1 MRGHPVVVPTK
12 VGNHLK
18 DWVPVFT
25 GNPGFQLEF
34 IPMNIGTGMT
44 IMIEATIYEQTL
56 INFNFIGCFFLIILL
71 CWWPMTLAKRILEG
85 DIRAASRLMRDID
98 DRMPTALE
106 PLKELYP
113 STGRAYVIGITG
125 PPGSGKSTIVDKM
138 VDFFR
143 KEGKSVGIVAVDPTS
158 PFTGGAILGD
168 RIRMQRHATDEGVF
182 IRSLATRGCL
192 GGLTRSTQDIIN
204 VMDAMGK
211 DIILVETVG
220 VGQDEVEIV
229 NTAHTSIVV
238 FVPGLG
244 DDIQAI
250 KAGIIEIG
258 DLFVINKADRE
269 GADKTERDLR
279 MVLEMGRRREN
290 AWEPLI
296 FKTEAILGKGIFELV
311 YGIYRH
317 KQALEQNNLLGQKL
331 RERTKTTFLEILETE
346 VMAHF
351 SEKMEREGRWDKIID
366 DLMNRRDDPYSIS
379 QKILTEELKKD

>member
-1 MRGHPVVVPTK
+1 MSV
-12 VGNHLK
+12 
-18 DWVPVFT
+18 
-25 GNPGFQLEF
+25 
-34 IPMNIGTGMT
+34 
-44 IMIEATIYEQTL
+44 
-56 INFNFIGCFFLIILL
+56 
-71 CWWPMTLAKRILEG
+71 AKRILEG

-98 DRMPTALE
+98 DRMPSALE

-113 STGRAYVIGITG
+113 KTGRAYIIGITG

-138 VDFFR
+138 VDIFR

-158 PFTGGAILGD
+158 PFSGGAILGD

-204 VMDAMGK
+204 VMDAMGR

-229 NTAHTSIVV
+229 NTAHTSIVIL
-238 FVPGLG
+238 VPGLG

-258 DLFVINKADRE
+258 DLFVINKCDRE
-269 GADKTERDLR
+269 GADKIERDLR
-279 MVLEMGRRREN
+279 MVLEMGRRREEG
-290 AWEPLI
+290 WEPLI

-317 KQALEQNNLLGQKL
+317 KQALEKNKSLEKKL
-331 RERTKTTFLEILETE
+331 RERTKTTFLEILESE
-346 VMAHF
+346 VMAHLM
-351 SEKMEREGRWDKIID
+351 EKMEREGEWDKIID
-366 DLMNRRDDPYSIS
+366 DLMNRRTDPYSVA
-379 QKILTEELKKD
+379 QKIMTEVIRKH

>member
-1 MRGHPVVVPTK
+1 MS
-12 VGNHLK
+12 
-18 DWVPVFT
+18 
-25 GNPGFQLEF
+25 
-34 IPMNIGTGMT
+34 I
-44 IMIEATIYEQTL
+44 
-56 INFNFIGCFFLIILL
+56 
-71 CWWPMTLAKRILEG
+71 AKRILEG

-98 DRMPTALE
+98 DRMPSALD

-113 STGRAYVIGITG
+113 KTGRAYIIGITG

-138 VDFFR
+138 VDIFR

-229 NTAHTSIVV
+229 NTAHTSIVIL
-238 FVPGLG
+238 VPGLG

-258 DLFVINKADRE
+258 DIFVVNKCDRE
-269 GADKTERDLR
+269 GADKIERDLR
-279 MVLEMGRRREN
+279 MVLEMGRKRDDG
-290 AWEPLI
+290 WDPLI

-311 YGIYRH
+311 YGIYRY
-317 KQALEQNNLLGQKL
+317 KQALEKNKTLEKKL
-331 RERTKTTFLEILETE
+331 RERTKTTFLEILESE

-351 SEKMEREGRWDKIID
+351 MEKMEKEGDWDKIID
-366 DLMNRRDDPYSIS
+366 DLVNRRTDPYSVAE
-379 QKILTEELKKD
+379 KVMAEEIKKH

>member
-1 MRGHPVVVPTK
+1 MS
-12 VGNHLK
+12 
-18 DWVPVFT
+18 
-25 GNPGFQLEF
+25 
-34 IPMNIGTGMT
+34 I
-44 IMIEATIYEQTL
+44 
-56 INFNFIGCFFLIILL
+56 
-71 CWWPMTLAKRILEG
+71 AKRILEG

-98 DRMPTALE
+98 DHMPSALD

-113 STGRAYVIGITG
+113 KTGRAYIIGITG

-138 VDFFR
+138 VDIFR

-229 NTAHTSIVV
+229 NTAHTSIVIL
-238 FVPGLG
+238 VPGLG

-258 DLFVINKADRE
+258 DVFVINKCDRE
-269 GADKTERDLR
+269 GADKIERDLR
-279 MVLEMGRRREN
+279 MVLEMGRKRN
-290 AWEPLI
+290 DDWDPLI

-317 KQALEQNNLLGQKL
+317 KQALEKNKALEKKL
-331 RERTKTTFLEILETE
+331 RERTKTTFLEILESE

-351 SEKMEREGRWDKIID
+351 MEKIEKEGDWDKIID
-366 DLMNRRDDPYSIS
+366 DLMHRRTDPYSVAE
-379 QKILTEELKKD
+379 KVMAEELTKHH

>member
-1 MRGHPVVVPTK
+1 MS
-12 VGNHLK
+12 
-18 DWVPVFT
+18 
-25 GNPGFQLEF
+25 
-34 IPMNIGTGMT
+34 
-44 IMIEATIYEQTL
+44 
-56 INFNFIGCFFLIILL
+56 
-71 CWWPMTLAKRILEG
+71 LAKRILEG

-98 DRMPTALE
+98 DRMPSALE

-113 STGRAYVIGITG
+113 KTGRAYIIGITG

-138 VDFFR
+138 VDIFR

-158 PFTGGAILGD
+158 PFSGGAILGD

-220 VGQDEVEIV
+220 VGQDEVEII
-229 NTAHTSIVV
+229 NTAHTSIVI

-244 DDIQAI
+244 DDIQAM

-258 DLFVINKADRE
+258 DLFVINKCDRE
-269 GADKTERDLR
+269 GADKVERDLR
-279 MVLEMGRRREN
+279 MVLEMGRRREDN
-290 AWEPLI
+290 WEPLI
-296 FKTEAILGKGIFELV
+296 FRTEAILGKGIFELV

-317 KQALEQNNLLGQKL
+317 KQALEQNNAFEKKL
-331 RERTKTTFLEILETE
+331 RERTKTTFLEILESE

-351 SEKMEREGRWDKIID
+351 IEKMEKEGQWDKIID
-366 DLMNRRDDPYSIS
+366 DLMNRRIDPYSVAERVMA
-379 QKILTEELKKD
+379 EELIKHH

>member
-1 MRGHPVVVPTK
+1 MS
-12 VGNHLK
+12 
-18 DWVPVFT
+18 
-25 GNPGFQLEF
+25 
-34 IPMNIGTGMT
+34 
-44 IMIEATIYEQTL
+44 
-56 INFNFIGCFFLIILL
+56 
-71 CWWPMTLAKRILEG
+71 LAKRILEG

-98 DRMPTALE
+98 DRMPSALE

-113 STGRAYVIGITG
+113 RTGRAYIIGITG

-138 VDFFR
+138 VDIFR

-158 PFTGGAILGD
+158 PFSGGAILGD

-192 GGLTRSTQDIIN
+192 GGLTRSTQDIVN

-229 NTAHTSIVV
+229 NTAHTSIVIL
-238 FVPGLG
+238 VPGLG

-258 DLFVINKADRE
+258 DLFVINKCDRE
-269 GADKTERDLR
+269 GADKMERDLR
-279 MVLEMGRRREN
+279 MVLEMGRRRDDG
-290 AWEPLI
+290 WEPLI
-296 FKTEAILGKGIFELV
+296 FRTEAILGKGIFELV

-317 KQALEQNNLLGQKL
+317 KQALEQNNALERKL
-331 RERTKTTFLEILETE
+331 RERTKTTFLEILRSE
-346 VMAHF
+346 VMSHF
-351 SEKMEREGRWDKIID
+351 VEKMETEGQWEKIID
-366 DLMNRRDDPYSIS
+366 DLMNRRTDPYSVAE
-379 QKILTEELKKD
+379 KFMAEELTKHH

>member
-1 MRGHPVVVPTK
+1 
-12 VGNHLK
+12 
-18 DWVPVFT
+18 
-25 GNPGFQLEF
+25 
-34 IPMNIGTGMT
+34 
-44 IMIEATIYEQTL
+44 
-56 INFNFIGCFFLIILL
+56 
-71 CWWPMTLAKRILEG
+71 MTLAKRILDG

-98 DRMPTALE
+98 DRIPSALE
-106 PLKELYP
+106 SLKELYP
-113 STGRAYVIGITG
+113 KTGRAYIIGITG
-125 PPGSGKSTIVDKM
+125 PPGSGKSTLVDKM
-138 VDFFR
+138 VDIFR

-158 PFTGGAILGD
+158 PFSGGAILGD

-229 NTAHTSIVV
+229 HTAHTSIVIL
-238 FVPGLG
+238 VPGLG

-258 DLFVINKADRE
+258 DLFVINKCDRE

-279 MVLEMGRRREN
+279 MVLGLGRGREDG
-290 AWEPLI
+290 WQPLI
-296 FKTEAILGKGIFELV
+296 FKTEAISGKGISELV
-311 YGIYRH
+311 DGISRH
-317 KQALEQNNLLGQKL
+317 KKALEQNNVLERKL
-331 RERTKTTFLEILETE
+331 RERTRTTFLEILESE

-351 SEKMEREGRWDKIID
+351 VEKMEKEGEWAKIID
-366 DLMNRRDDPYSIS
+366 DLMNRRADPYSLAE
-379 QKILTEELKKD
+379 KVMAEELTKHH

>member
-1 MRGHPVVVPTK
+1 MS
-12 VGNHLK
+12 
-18 DWVPVFT
+18 
-25 GNPGFQLEF
+25 
-34 IPMNIGTGMT
+34 
-44 IMIEATIYEQTL
+44 
-56 INFNFIGCFFLIILL
+56 
-71 CWWPMTLAKRILEG
+71 LAKRILEG

-98 DRMPTALE
+98 DQMPSALE

-113 STGRAYVIGITG
+113 KTGKAYIIGITG

-138 VDFFR
+138 VDIFR

-192 GGLTRSTQDIIN
+192 GGLTRSTQDIVN

-211 DIILVETVG
+211 NVILVETVG

-238 FVPGLG
+238 LVPGMG

-258 DLFVINKADRE
+258 DIFVINKCERE
-269 GADKTERDLR
+269 GADKMERELR
-279 MVLEMGRRREN
+279 MVLEMGRRREDN
-290 AWEPLI
+290 WEPLI
-296 FKTEAILGKGIFELV
+296 FRTEAILGKGIFELV

-317 KQALEQNNLLGQKL
+317 KQVLEQSQTLEKKL
-331 RERTKTTFLEILETE
+331 RERTKVTFLGILETE

-351 SEKMEREGRWDKIID
+351 IEKMEKEGQWDKIID
-366 DLMNRRDDPYSIS
+366 DLMNRRTDPYSMAE
-379 QKILTEELKKD
+379 KLMTEELTKGHRKIQ

>member
-1 MRGHPVVVPTK
+1 MS
-12 VGNHLK
+12 
-18 DWVPVFT
+18 
-25 GNPGFQLEF
+25 
-34 IPMNIGTGMT
+34 
-44 IMIEATIYEQTL
+44 
-56 INFNFIGCFFLIILL
+56 
-71 CWWPMTLAKRILEG
+71 LAKRILEG

-98 DRMPTALE
+98 DQMPSALE

-113 STGRAYVIGITG
+113 KTGRAYIIGITG
-125 PPGSGKSTIVDKM
+125 PPGSGKSTLVDRM
-138 VDFFR
+138 VEIFR

-192 GGLTRSTQDIIN
+192 GGLTRSTQDIIH

-238 FVPGLG
+238 LVPGLG

-258 DLFVINKADRE
+258 DIFVINKADRE
-269 GADKTERDLR
+269 GADKMERDLR
-279 MVLEMGRRREN
+279 MVLEMGRKREDG
-290 AWEPLI
+290 WDPPI
-296 FKTEAILGKGIFELV
+296 FKTEALLGKGIFELV

-317 KQALEQNNLLGQKL
+317 KQTLEKNNLLQKKL
-331 RERTKTTFLEILETE
+331 KERVRKTFLEILESE
-346 VMAHF
+346 VMAHLI
-351 SEKMEREGRWDKIID
+351 EKIEREGKWDKIIED
-366 DLMNRRDDPYSIS
+366 IMARRIDPYSLAEEIMAS
-379 QKILTEELKKD
+379 ELKNH

>member
-1 MRGHPVVVPTK
+1 MS
-12 VGNHLK
+12 
-18 DWVPVFT
+18 
-25 GNPGFQLEF
+25 
-34 IPMNIGTGMT
+34 
-44 IMIEATIYEQTL
+44 
-56 INFNFIGCFFLIILL
+56 
-71 CWWPMTLAKRILEG
+71 LAKRILEG

-98 DRMPTALE
+98 DRMPSALE

-113 STGRAYVIGITG
+113 KTGRAYIIGITG

-138 VDFFR
+138 VDIFR
-143 KEGKSVGIVAVDPTS
+143 KEEKSVGIVAVDPTS

-192 GGLTRSTQDIIN
+192 GGLTRSTQDIVN

-229 NTAHTSIVV
+229 NTAHTSIVIL
-238 FVPGLG
+238 VPGLG

-258 DLFVINKADRE
+258 DLFVINKCDRE
-269 GADKTERDLR
+269 GADKMERDLR
-279 MVLEMGRRREN
+279 MVLEMGRRREDG
-290 AWEPLI
+290 WEPPI

-317 KQALEQNNLLGQKL
+317 KQVLEQNNVLEKKL
-331 RERTKTTFLEILETE
+331 RERTKTTFLEILESE

-351 SEKMEREGRWDKIID
+351 IEKMEKEGQWDKIID
-366 DLMNRRDDPYSIS
+366 DLMNRRIDPYSMAERIMAD
-379 QKILTEELKKD
+379 ELVTHH

>member
-1 MRGHPVVVPTK
+1 M
-12 VGNHLK
+12 
-18 DWVPVFT
+18 
-25 GNPGFQLEF
+25 E
-34 IPMNIGTGMT
+34 IS
-44 IMIEATIYEQTL
+44 
-56 INFNFIGCFFLIILL
+56 
-71 CWWPMTLAKRILEG
+71 LAKRILEG

-98 DRMPTALE
+98 DRMPSALE
-106 PLKELYP
+106 SLKELYP
-113 STGRAYVIGITG
+113 KTGRAYIIGITG

-138 VDFFR
+138 IDIFR
-143 KEGKSVGIVAVDPTS
+143 KEEKSVGIVAVDPTS

-192 GGLTRSTQDIIN
+192 GGLTRSTQDIIH

-229 NTAHTSIVV
+229 NTAHTSIVI

-258 DLFVINKADRE
+258 DLFVINKCDRE
-269 GADKTERDLR
+269 GADRVERDLR
-279 MVLEMGRRREN
+279 MVLEMGRRREDN
-290 AWEPLI
+290 WEPLI

-317 KQALEQNNLLGQKL
+317 KQALEQANVFEKKL
-331 RERTKTTFLEILETE
+331 RERTKTTFLEILESE

-351 SEKMEREGRWDKIID
+351 IEKMEKEGQWDKIID
-366 DLMNRRDDPYSIS
+366 DLMNRRIDPYSVAERVMA
-379 QKILTEELKKD
+379 EELVKHH

>member
-1 MRGHPVVVPTK
+1 M
-12 VGNHLK
+12 
-18 DWVPVFT
+18 
-25 GNPGFQLEF
+25 
-34 IPMNIGTGMT
+34 
-44 IMIEATIYEQTL
+44 
-56 INFNFIGCFFLIILL
+56 
-71 CWWPMTLAKRILEG
+71 MTLAKRILDG

-98 DRMPTALE
+98 DRMPSALE

-113 STGRAYVIGITG
+113 KTGRAYIIGITG

-138 VDFFR
+138 VDIFR
-143 KEGKSVGIVAVDPTS
+143 KEGKSVGIIAVDPTS

-168 RIRMQRHATDEGVF
+168 RIRMQHHATDEGVF

-192 GGLTRSTQDIIN
+192 GGLTRSSQDIIN

-229 NTAHTSIVV
+229 NTAHTSIVIL
-238 FVPGLG
+238 VPGLG

-258 DLFVINKADRE
+258 DIFVINKCDRE
-269 GADKTERDLR
+269 GADKMERDLR
-279 MVLEMGRRREN
+279 MVLEMGRKREDG
-290 AWEPLI
+290 WEPLI

-317 KQALEQNNLLGQKL
+317 KQVLEQNNVLEKKL
-331 RERTKTTFLEILETE
+331 RERTKTTFLEILESE

-351 SEKMEREGRWDKIID
+351 IEKMEKEGQWDKIID
-366 DLMNRRDDPYSIS
+366 DLMNRRIDPYSVAE
-379 QKILTEELKKD
+379 KVMAEELKSH

>member
-1 MRGHPVVVPTK
+1 M
-12 VGNHLK
+12 
-18 DWVPVFT
+18 
-25 GNPGFQLEF
+25 
-34 IPMNIGTGMT
+34 
-44 IMIEATIYEQTL
+44 A
-56 INFNFIGCFFLIILL
+56 IN
-71 CWWPMTLAKRILEG
+71 LAKKILEG

-98 DRMPTALE
+98 DRIPSALGI
-106 PLKELYP
+106 LKELH
-113 STGRAYVIGITG
+113 SNTGKAYIIGMTG

-138 VDFFR
+138 VDIFR

-192 GGLTRSTQDIIN
+192 GGLSRSTQDIVN

-238 FVPGLG
+238 LVPGLG

-258 DLFVINKADRE
+258 DIFVINKCDRE
-269 GADKTERDLR
+269 GADRAERDLR
-279 MVLEMGRRREN
+279 LVLEMGRKREDS
-290 AWEPLI
+290 WEPTI

-317 KQALEQNNLLGQKL
+317 KQMLEQTQTLEKKL
-331 RERTKTTFLEILETE
+331 RERTKATFLEILETE

-351 SEKMEREGRWDKIID
+351 VEKMEKEGQWETLVD
-366 DLMNRRDDPYSIS
+366 DIMKRRTDPYSVVERMMAS
-379 QKILTEELKKD
+379 ELKDH

>member
-1 MRGHPVVVPTK
+1 
-12 VGNHLK
+12 
-18 DWVPVFT
+18 
-25 GNPGFQLEF
+25 
-34 IPMNIGTGMT
+34 MN
-44 IMIEATIYEQTL
+44 
-56 INFNFIGCFFLIILL
+56 
-71 CWWPMTLAKRILEG
+71 LAKRILEG
-85 DIRAASRLMRDID
+85 DIRAASKLMRDID
-98 DRMPTALE
+98 DRMPTALGS
-106 PLKELYP
+106 LKELYP
-113 STGRAYVIGITG
+113 KTGRAYIIGVTG

-143 KEGKSVGIVAVDPTS
+143 KEEKSVGIVAVDPTS

-192 GGLTRSTQDIIN
+192 GGLSRSTQDIVN

-211 DIILVETVG
+211 DIIIVETVG

-238 FVPGLG
+238 LVPGLG

-258 DLFVINKADRE
+258 DIFVINKCERE
-269 GADKTERDLR
+269 GADKVERDLQ
-279 MVLEMGRRREN
+279 MVLEMGRRREDG
-290 AWEPLI
+290 WEPLI

-317 KQALEQNNLLGQKL
+317 KQALEGSQALEKKM
-331 RERTKTTFLEILETE
+331 RERTKTTFLEVLETE

-351 SEKMEREGRWDKIID
+351 IEKMEKEGQLETIID
-366 DLMNRRDDPYSIS
+366 DLVNRRTDPYSMAERIMANEFKH
-379 QKILTEELKKD
+379 Q

>member
-1 MRGHPVVVPTK
+1 
-12 VGNHLK
+12 
-18 DWVPVFT
+18 
-25 GNPGFQLEF
+25 
-34 IPMNIGTGMT
+34 MN
-44 IMIEATIYEQTL
+44 
-56 INFNFIGCFFLIILL
+56 
-71 CWWPMTLAKRILEG
+71 LAKKILEG
-85 DIRAASRLMRDID
+85 DIRSASRLMRDVD
-98 DRMPTALE
+98 DRIPSALE
-106 PLKELYP
+106 SLKELYP
-113 STGRAYVIGITG
+113 KTGRAYIIGITG

-138 VDFFR
+138 VDIFR
-143 KEGKSVGIVAVDPTS
+143 KEGKTVGIVAVDPTS

-229 NTAHTSIVV
+229 NTAHTSIVI

-258 DLFVINKADRE
+258 DLFVINKCDRE

-279 MVLEMGRRREN
+279 MVLEMGRRREDD
-290 AWEPLI
+290 WEPPI
-296 FKTEAILGKGIFELV
+296 FRTEAILGKGIFELV

-317 KQALEQNNLLGQKL
+317 KAVLEQGKAFEKKL
-331 RERTKTTFLEILETE
+331 RERVKTTFLEILESE
-346 VMAHF
+346 VVAHF
-351 SEKMEREGRWDKIID
+351 VEKMEKEGQWDKIIG
-366 DLMNRRDDPYSIS
+366 DLMNRRTDPYSVVE
-379 QKILTEELKKD
+379 KIMAEELIKNH

>member
-1 MRGHPVVVPTK
+1 MS
-12 VGNHLK
+12 
-18 DWVPVFT
+18 
-25 GNPGFQLEF
+25 
-34 IPMNIGTGMT
+34 
-44 IMIEATIYEQTL
+44 
-56 INFNFIGCFFLIILL
+56 
-71 CWWPMTLAKRILEG
+71 LAKRILEG

-98 DRMPTALE
+98 DRMPSALE

-113 STGRAYVIGITG
+113 KTGRAYIVGITG

-158 PFTGGAILGD
+158 PFSGGAILGD

-229 NTAHTSIVV
+229 NTAHTSIVI

-258 DLFVINKADRE
+258 DLFVINKCDRE
-269 GADKTERDLR
+269 GADKVERDLR
-279 MVLEMGRRREN
+279 MVLEMGRRREDN
-290 AWEPLI
+290 WEPLI
-296 FKTEAILGKGIFELV
+296 FRTDAILGKGIFELV

-317 KQALEQNNLLGQKL
+317 KQALEQNNAFEKKL
-331 RERTKTTFLEILETE
+331 RERTKTTFLEILESE

-351 SEKMEREGRWDKIID
+351 IEKMEKEGQWDKIID
-366 DLMNRRDDPYSIS
+366 DLMNRRIDPYSAAERVMA
-379 QKILTEELKKD
+379 EELTKHH

>member
-1 MRGHPVVVPTK
+1 MS
-12 VGNHLK
+12 
-18 DWVPVFT
+18 
-25 GNPGFQLEF
+25 
-34 IPMNIGTGMT
+34 
-44 IMIEATIYEQTL
+44 
-56 INFNFIGCFFLIILL
+56 
-71 CWWPMTLAKRILEG
+71 LAKRILEG

-98 DRMPTALE
+98 DRMPSALE

-113 STGRAYVIGITG
+113 KTGKAYIIGITG

-138 VDFFR
+138 VDIFR

-229 NTAHTSIVV
+229 HTAHTSIVIL
-238 FVPGLG
+238 VPGLG

-258 DLFVINKADRE
+258 DIFVINKCERE
-269 GADKTERDLR
+269 GADKIERDLR
-279 MVLEMGRRREN
+279 MVLEMGRRKEDS
-290 AWEPLI
+290 WEPLI
-296 FKTEAILGKGIFELV
+296 YKTEAILGKGIFELV

-317 KQALEQNNLLGQKL
+317 KQALEQNQTLEKKL

-346 VMAHF
+346 VLTHF
-351 SEKMEREGRWDKIID
+351 IEKMEKEGQWDKIID
-366 DLMNRRDDPYSIS
+366 DLMNRRTDPYSVAE
-379 QKILTEELKKD
+379 KVMAEELKED

>member
-1 MRGHPVVVPTK
+1 MRS
-12 VGNHLK
+12 
-18 DWVPVFT
+18 
-25 GNPGFQLEF
+25 
-34 IPMNIGTGMT
+34 
-44 IMIEATIYEQTL
+44 
-56 INFNFIGCFFLIILL
+56 
-71 CWWPMTLAKRILEG
+71 LARRILEG

-98 DRMPTALE
+98 DRIPSALDA
-106 PLKELYP
+106 LKELYP
-113 STGRAYVIGITG
+113 QTGRAYIIGITG

-138 VDFFR
+138 VDIFR
-143 KEGKSVGIVAVDPTS
+143 KEGKTVGIVAVDPTS

-192 GGLTRSTQDIIN
+192 GGLSRSTQDIIN

-238 FVPGLG
+238 LIPGLG

-258 DLFVINKADRE
+258 DLFVINKCERE
-269 GADKTERDLR
+269 GSEKMERDLK
-279 MVLEMGRRREN
+279 MVLEMSHKREDG
-290 AWEPLI
+290 WDPPI

-317 KQALEQNNLLGQKL
+317 KQALEQSHVLEKKL
-331 RERTKTTFLEILETE
+331 RERAKATFLEVLETE
-346 VMAHF
+346 VMSRF
-351 SEKMEREGRWDKIID
+351 IQKIEKKDQWDHILDELIK
-366 DLMNRRDDPYSIS
+366 RRIDPYSLAE
-379 QKILTEELKKD
+379 KMMAEELKDH